1 MSLLNSITNKARA
14 KVTELQ
20 TYEELHDEALLTVQT
35 LRDKLELYG
44 ETAHVL
50 RTVCEAMQHEAYGRI
65 EGLVTHALRYVFE
78 DEYTFR
84 IVTAQKRGRVEAC
97 LLVEKDGIR
106 LDPLTECGGGVVD
119 VVSFTLRLLAVTSDA
134 ANRKVLILDEP
145 FRFLSA
151 SYRPR
156 AAQLLRDLVD
166 ELDFQ
171 LVMVT
176 HDADFQI
183 GTVTRV

>member
-1 MSLLNSITNKARA
+1 MSLADLTRRVQRRVA
-14 KVTELQ
+14 ELQ
-20 TYEELHDEALLTVQT
+20 TYEQLRREAMADVVKHEE
-35 LRDKLELYG
+35 RSELYA
-44 ETAHVL
+44 ETSHVL
-50 RTVCEAMQHEAYGRI
+50 RTVCEAIQHEAYGKI

-78 DEYTFR
+78 DDYTFR
-84 IVTAQKRGRVEAC
+84 VVTAQKRGRVEAAM
-97 LLVEKDGIR
+97 LVEKDGIR

-134 ANRKVLILDEP
+134 ANRKMLILDEP

-156 AAQLLRDLVD
+156 AAQLLRDLVS

-171 LVMVT
+171 LLMVT
-176 HDADFQI
+176 HDTDFQL
-183 GTVTRV
+183 GTVIHV